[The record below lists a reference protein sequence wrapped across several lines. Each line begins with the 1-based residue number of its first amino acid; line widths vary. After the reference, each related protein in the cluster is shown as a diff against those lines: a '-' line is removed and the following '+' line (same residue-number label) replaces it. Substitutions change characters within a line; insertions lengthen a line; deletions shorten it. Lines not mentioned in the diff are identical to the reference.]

1 MKSSLIKEDVENND
15 AILNNIPALP
25 PPTSDSILD
34 QDPLECEE
42 NPFNIDDDLPNPLN
56 KDELDKSN
64 QKHGKISTA
73 LFKKKKNRPDKK
85 SREESD
91 NVEMIDTIIANHE
104 LEKAKLA
111 KAEKAKTKSQG
122 DNTSNLIPDSQFEQT
137 FVRKEHEAKVKRLLE
152 KKKKKEERQQRKAV
166 KRTSKYAGIGQAAS
180 TSSTATKKFKR
191 APQTIGGRKMV
202 LKESGDIVELNSKKS
217 ATISNGV
224 TQDERDFI
232 DELIRDCNAGT
243 SSAPPMTDSLV
254 SPQSNVA
261 NSLEAEPSVLD
272 VKTSAL
278 PSTTKH
284 NLPEFDFHFDGAH
297 EKDFSSLDDI
307 FN

>member
-1 MKSSLIKEDVENND
+1 MKSSLIKEDVETND
-15 AILNNIPALP
+15 ALDNIPALP
-25 PPTSDSILD
+25 PPSSDSILD
-34 QDPLECEE
+34 QDPLGED
-42 NPFNIDDDLPNPLN
+42 PFNIDDDLPNPLN

-73 LFKKKKNRPDKK
+73 LFKRKKSRPDKRT
-85 SREESD
+85 REESD

-104 LEKAKLA
+104 LEKAKA
-111 KAEKAKTKSQG
+111 KAVGNKAKSKEAVPNDLNPESLF
-122 DNTSNLIPDSQFEQT
+122 DQT

-152 KKKKKEERQQRKAV
+152 KKKKKEERQQRKAA

-180 TSSTATKKFKR
+180 TSSTPPKKFKR
-191 APQTIGGRKMV
+191 APQSIGGRKMV

-217 ATISNGV
+217 TSGSNSNNRV

-232 DELIRDCNAGT
+232 DELIRDCNAGV
-243 SSAPPMTDSLV
+243 SSAPATV
-254 SPQSNVA
+254 SSIPPPQSNVA
-261 NSLEAEPSVLD
+261 DNLESEPSVLD
-272 VKTSAL
+272 LETSA
-278 PSTTKH
+278 PSTAKH